1 MDTKVE
7 ALKKLAV
14 TITSA
19 NSEKDIKGE
28 TVSDVLKYIN
38 DNYQGSGGGGGS
50 ITTDSTPTEN
60 STNPVQSGGVY
71 NELKNKQDK
80 IVGTDGQILSF
91 DTDGNLIAKDAP
103 TSEVIS
109 FNGRKGEITPQD
121 GDYTADMVGAEP
133 AGASNTA
140 LNDAKAYT
148 NEKIAELIDS
158 APDTLNTL
166 NELATALQSNETVV
180 ETLEQSIGNKANQ
193 SSLEQHT
200 TDQTIHI
207 TAAERLRWDS
217 KQDIVTGTEG
227 QYVGFDAA
235 GIATAKNFESTIN
248 DAKIGTNTTWSSKKI
263 SDELNLLICTCYM
276 NEISSGQYEFA
287 NVSMSGIEILNALTN
302 EKDVVIKASNGH
314 NQIALRFLELSGD
327 ATNKMTF
334 GHTYIDMESGMPVLK
349 QYALSIDINDVIQT
363 NNTSYTLQ

>member
-38 DNYQGSGGGGGS
+38 DNFQVSGGGGGS

-91 DTDGNLIAKDAP
+91 NADGNLIAKDAP
-103 TSEVIS
+103 TSEETS
-109 FNGRKGEITPQD
+109 FNGRKGEIIPQV

-207 TAAERLRWDS
+207 TAAERSRWDS
-217 KQDIVTGTEG
+217 KQDIVTGYDGQYIGFDGSRNPVAKDFPQTKINTYRCTLQEIGEG
-227 QYVGFDAA
+227 QYECNYIETSYVDILGSNIGSKDIIL
-235 GIATAKNFESTIN
+235 IATAGTETFHLRFIRTQNSKMVFGQTFVNPIEGIIEDIILYIN
-248 DAKIGTNTTWSSKKI
+248 
-263 SDELNLLICTCYM
+263 SDDN
-276 NEISSGQYEFA
+276 
-287 NVSMSGIEILNALTN
+287 IEIRTTKRN
-302 EKDVVIKASNGH
+302 
-314 NQIALRFLELSGD
+314 LESL
-327 ATNKMTF
+327 
-334 GHTYIDMESGMPVLK
+334 I
-349 QYALSIDINDVIQT
+349 
-363 NNTSYTLQ
+363 